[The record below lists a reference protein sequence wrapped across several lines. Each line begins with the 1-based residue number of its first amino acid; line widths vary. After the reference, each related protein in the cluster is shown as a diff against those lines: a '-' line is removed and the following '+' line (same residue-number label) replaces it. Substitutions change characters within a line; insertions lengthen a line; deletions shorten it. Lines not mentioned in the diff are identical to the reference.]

1 MFLALGLG
9 AYEVAVFHVITH
21 AFFKA
26 SLFLGSDLLFMLCT
40 ENKTC
45 AKWVVKSNDNYIHN
59 LLISSLAISGI
70 PPSGF
75 FSKDEILLVAFE
87 HNKILWFIASLASL
101 MTAFYMFRLYLT
113 FFKEFRGTA
122 EQKSFT

>member
-9 AYEVAVFHVITH
+9 AYEVVFHVITH

-45 AKWVVKSNDNYIHN
+45 ENGWEKSNDNYIHN

-70 PPSGF
+70 SF
-75 FSKDEILLVAFE
+75 FLDFLERRNIIGSI
-87 HNKILWFIASLASL
+87 
-101 MTAFYMFRLYLT
+101 
-113 FFKEFRGTA
+113 
-122 EQKSFT
+122 